1 MSYLDDTGL
10 RRVWGKIK
18 SLYNNAVV
26 GLSISGKTL
35 KYTRGNGVVSSLSL
49 PDSVTTATKATQDS
63 SGQTITSTY
72 IKSLQ
77 VSGTSLRYTKGNGTT
92 GSVSLPYTGP
102 KMQYAVS
109 TEAVLIASN
118 ARGELQV
125 TFPEAFASVPT
136 VIATPY
142 TSGGHATEI
151 AVKSITKT
159 GFTALFKNTWNY
171 EAYFKASYIAI
182 EM

>member
-1 MSYLDDTGL
+1 MPYLDDTGL
-10 RRVWGKIK
+10 RRAWGKIK

-26 GLSISGKTL
+26 GLLISENTL
-35 KYTRGNGVVSSLSL
+35 KYTRGNG
-49 PDSVTTATKATQDS
+49 
-63 SGQTITSTY
+63 
-72 IKSLQ
+72 
-77 VSGTSLRYTKGNGTT
+77 TT
-92 GSVSLPYTGP
+92 GTVTVPYTGP
-102 KMQYAVS
+102 KMRHAVS

-125 TFPEAFASVPT
+125 TFPKAFASIPT

-151 AVKSITKT
+151 AVKNITKT
-159 GFTALFKNTWNY
+159 GFTALFKNSWNY

-182 EM
+182 ET